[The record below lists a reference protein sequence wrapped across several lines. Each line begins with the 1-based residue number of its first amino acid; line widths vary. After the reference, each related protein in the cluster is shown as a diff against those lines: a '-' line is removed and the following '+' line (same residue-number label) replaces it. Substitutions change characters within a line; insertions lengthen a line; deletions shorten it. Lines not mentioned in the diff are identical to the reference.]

1 VAIIGYLP
9 FQHWHNTKRS
19 TKRCVVFVAGALCCL
34 LAVRLILN
42 YIPYYHG
49 SVCFFLFAI
58 HVRGG
63 VGSRV
68 YSQLATIVAEMHFT
82 LAHFGG
88 CTSSQSQSQDTSH
101 VASRSA
107 FMAGFCFVF
116 LCKLLFFKEV
126 EGYKGFML
134 DGCAQV
140 TLNGSHILRLSS
152 CSPFPYL
159 FPSLFP
165 AIKWLKWQLKVP
177 LHFKAFPFG

>member
-1 VAIIGYLP
+1 LRRFRRRGTLLP
-9 FQHWHNTKRS
+9 SGCQIDIKLYTLLSWQ
-19 TKRCVVFVAGALCCL
+19 CL
-34 LAVRLILN
+34 L
-42 YIPYYHG
+42 
-49 SVCFFLFAI
+49 FLFAI

-63 VGSRV
+63 VASRV
-68 YSQLATIVAEMHFT
+68 YLQLATIVAEMHFT

-152 CSPFPYL
+152 CSLFPYL
-159 FPSLFP
+159 FPSLP
-165 AIKWLKWQLKVP
+165 CHKVA
-177 LHFKAFPFG
+177 KVAA